1 MAAILTA
8 LLSEELESLRQL
20 TVGAVMKRVP
30 TLHGE
35 KLVRCGYAR
44 IRAGALIITTMGRAK
59 LAFEI
64 TRASWL
70 AAPG

>member
-1 MAAILTA
+1 MTVLLSA

-20 TVGAVMKRVP
+20 AGEAILPV
-30 TLHGE
+30 LHGSR
-35 KLVRCGYAR
+35 LVHCGYAS
-44 IRAGALIITTMGRAK
+44 IRAGVPIITTLGRAR

>member
-1 MAAILTA
+1 MTVLLSA

-20 TVGAVMKRVP
+20 AGEAILPV
-30 TLHGE
+30 LHGNR
-35 KLVRCGYAR
+35 LVHCGYAR
-44 IRAGALIITTMGRAK
+44 IRAGVPIITTLGRAK

-70 AAPG
+70 TAPG

>member
-1 MAAILTA
+1 MAVMRNV

-20 TVGAVMKRVP
+20 AGGAILKRVP
-30 TLHGE
+30 ILHSE
-35 KLVRCGYAR
+35 RLVHCGYAS

-70 AAPG
+70 PAPG